1 LFGVLDPRKAPLYR
15 GLERADSA
23 IVDPHKW
30 MGAPVG
36 VGATFVRDRE
46 LLYRAFTQEPAAYLE
61 GSFLQ
66 QDVGHSMESM
76 GIPYCDFGVEL
87 SALPRGVI
95 VWAMLKEIG
104 VEGLRAR
111 IVRHNDMAARVAERV
126 RAHPALE
133 LLAEP
138 TLSICCFRHRAPAG
152 ADPEAF
158 TRALHR
164 RLLAGN
170 IHLPSTTVVG
180 GRLAIRPCFIGAR
193 TTFDYADGLVDE
205 VLRIGAELQAQWSA
219 A

>member
-1 LFGVLDPRKAPLYR
+1 
-15 GLERADSA
+15 
-23 IVDPHKW
+23 
-30 MGAPVG
+30 
-36 VGATFVRDRE
+36 
-46 LLYRAFTQEPAAYLE
+46 
-61 GSFLQ
+61 
-66 QDVGHSMESM
+66 
-76 GIPYCDFGVEL
+76 
-87 SALPRGVI
+87 
-95 VWAMLKEIG
+95 
-104 VEGLRAR
+104 
-111 IVRHNDMAARVAERV
+111 MAARVAERV